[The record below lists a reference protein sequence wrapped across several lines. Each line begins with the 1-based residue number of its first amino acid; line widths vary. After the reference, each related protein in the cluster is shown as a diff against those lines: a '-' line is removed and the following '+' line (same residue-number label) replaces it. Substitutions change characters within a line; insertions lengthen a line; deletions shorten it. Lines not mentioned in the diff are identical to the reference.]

1 MANIT
6 LSIPEH
12 LRAQMDSYSE
22 IRWSEVAKNAIAD
35 KVVELRKLSIL
46 KKYVDKQSL
55 SDADFEWMDK
65 HDWHPVD
72 ERPLK
77 PSFVASLKA
86 SRKEKSSPATIDSLF
101 K

>member
-6 LSIPEH
+6 LSIPDH
-12 LRAQMDSYSE
+12 LRSQMDGYSE
-22 IRWSEVAKNAIAD
+22 IRWSEVAKNAIAN
-35 KVVELRKLSIL
+35 KVIELRKLSIL
-46 KKYVDKQSL
+46 KKYVDKQEL
-55 SDADFEWMDK
+55 STDDYAWMDK

-72 ERPLK
+72 EKPLK

-86 SRKEKSSPATIDSLF
+86 SRKEKSSPTTIDGLF